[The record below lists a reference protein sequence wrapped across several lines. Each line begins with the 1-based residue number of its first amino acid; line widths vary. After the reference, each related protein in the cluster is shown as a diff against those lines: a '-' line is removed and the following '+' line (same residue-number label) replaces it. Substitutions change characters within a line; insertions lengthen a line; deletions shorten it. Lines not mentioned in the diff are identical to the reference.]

1 MVHED
6 TVDLDAVTE
15 APTPAPTSSA
25 SPLCDTAVSPKRH
38 YRRSKVK
45 RFIKWYFSCLCPDTH
60 DVQASH
66 SNNNA
71 HMEDNAFGPPADAS
85 ATPQQQQ
92 QQGKPPPKKPGWLMR
107 LLLAEHWT
115 DGSLI
120 AVKTDVF
127 AGVTL
132 AVAQVA
138 PSVAFALMGHGQPLV
153 GLYSSFWLGIICC
166 VFGGRP
172 GQITAIAGA
181 VVVLYPDLVDKH
193 GFGAACAVSV
203 IAGCFLLLP
212 GIFRFA
218 RLVRLLPSSLMLGFC
233 NGLGLSMVVN
243 QIPQFKRPDGTYP
256 TGTQALYTAVI
267 CVITY
272 AVMML
277 MPYFTNIVPSAFVA
291 IVIGTAIEYIFQMGT
306 VTIGDLYQL
315 HGEFPKPMVPSIAW
329 TDGNTITDVMVA
341 AVLTAIVSAVESFM
355 SGYKIQQLT
364 ETPTNFERESLAL
377 GAAHIVN
384 GFFQGMAGCVVFG
397 PCILNIECGAGT
409 RRLSSFICAVLMV
422 VIPLALYSVIKIVPM
437 GALSA
442 VLFGV
447 SSKTADWRMLAMIFL
462 QRISLQESVVAIIV
476 TVVTVVSDL
485 AIGAASGLAAALVFF
500 MWNMARGRVR
510 LTPMEY
516 RAPVHNA
523 TNGSPTP
530 ESGGAVFPSLPVAA
544 KNQEASSTTA
554 PAAMGHQAS
563 TSEAA
568 AAKTN
573 AQDTTVT
580 AAREQCFDS
589 AVATADTEE
598 VHVDST
604 PSSPTLEMSTTVVVP
619 NEAPTPVLNRSLIG
633 SPYELSVNFLD
644 VVRDPTFPEVRVLR
658 IKLHGV
664 LFFGSCMEFVDGML
678 KMLHEHHSEIFLKV
692 TDFILDF
699 QHGLMPVLDFSAA
712 EAIQDT
718 AHILM
723 KRGIRTHVQNMDPLS
738 WACFD
743 RIRRYFPDV
752 CEDDVNNA
760 KQHCYVRRIFK
771 IVERHEML
779 DEANTDV
786 DELGDDVFLRGNRS
800 TVRSTAAV
808 GAAPTAAVACD
819 SKDGAAKEK
828 DEVGA
833 VAAVPSST
841 PCGAESANGL
851 SLPQSCEPDPEPHA
865 ARNEPTAAE
874 QTNNNAATVVSGEIS
889 IPAAVTVPLSATEE
903 CVPFSESIKVG
914 FPIFRPELGITVVV
928 FDTISHWVQQ
938 TRADI
943 QSGRTPALEIGLT
956 STKPIDRQFGDIGPL
971 WWKRLC
977 NRDIPAWVLDGSPTP
992 LAPHAATRRSPEV
1005 PLRRP
1010 APDIFKQLPRFPG
1023 QGFLKGERLHRDE
1036 WLDVRSCVYQEI
1048 FSTEPPPQPN
1058 RLVACM
1064 HQAEKELVAG
1074 FI

>member
-1 MVHED
+1 MSRNA
-6 TVDLDAVTE
+6 VDLDAVGDAASTPQ
-15 APTPAPTSSA
+15 APLSSA
-25 SPLCDTAVSPKRH
+25 SPAAAPPQR
-38 YRRSKVK
+38 YRGSKVK
-45 RFIKWYFSCLCPDTH
+45 KFFVWYFSCLFPDPHEGEGLAINTGGS
-60 DVQASH
+60 QA
-66 SNNNA
+66 
-71 HMEDNAFGPPADAS
+71 GDAAS
-85 ATPQQQQ
+85 MAPGSTAEQH
-92 QQGKPPPKKPGWLMR
+92 GKRQSKQPNWLMR
-107 LLLAEHWT
+107 FLLAERWT

-153 GLYSSFWLGIICC
+153 GLYSSFFLGIICC
-166 VFGGRP
+166 IFGGRP

-181 VVVLYPDLVDKH
+181 VVVLYPDMVDKH
-193 GFGAACAVSV
+193 GYGSACAVSV

-233 NGLGLSMVVN
+233 NGLGISMVVN
-243 QIPQFKRPDGTYP
+243 QVPQFKRPDGNFV
-256 TGTQALYTAVI
+256 TGTQALYTAII

-306 VTIGDLYQL
+306 VTIGDLYRL
-315 HGEFPKPMVPSIAW
+315 HGDFPKPMIPAMDW
-329 TDGNTITDVMVA
+329 KDGDTIKDVMVA
-341 AVLTAIVSAVESFM
+341 SVLTAIVSAVESFM

-384 GFFQGMAGCVVFG
+384 GFFQGMSGCVVFG

-422 VIPLALYSVIKIVPM
+422 VIPLALYSVISIVPM

-462 QRISLQESVVAIIV
+462 QRISFQESVVAIVV

-510 LTPMEY
+510 LMPMEY
-516 RAPVHNA
+516 RRPQRRSSA
-523 TNGSPTP
+523 S
-530 ESGGAVFPSLPVAA
+530 AA
-544 KNQEASSTTA
+544 ANTT
-554 PAAMGHQAS
+554 
-563 TSEAA
+563 AA
-568 AAKTN
+568 AA
-573 AQDTTVT
+573 A
-580 AAREQCFDS
+580 
-589 AVATADTEE
+589 ATAPGGNGGARGFPSAPSAAADNSEGSASRSAAGGLEASERADGVEGCFSAAAGAGEVEE
-598 VHVDST
+598 MRNDGAAS
-604 PSSPTLEMSTTVVVP
+604 PPTLEVSTTVVVR

-633 SPYELSVNFLD
+633 SPYELRVNFLD
-644 VVRDPTFPEVRVLR
+644 IMRDPTFPEVRVLR
-658 IKLHGV
+658 INLHGV

-678 KMLHEHHSEIFLKV
+678 KMLHDHHSEIFLKV

-718 AHILM
+718 AHILA

-743 RIRRYFPDV
+743 RIRRYFVDV

-760 KQHCYVRRIFK
+760 KQHCYVRRVFK
-771 IVERHEML
+771 IMPRHATL
-779 DEANTDV
+779 DAGTDV
-786 DELGDDVFLRGNRS
+786 DALDDDVFLRGNRS
-800 TVRSTAAV
+800 FARSTADV
-808 GAAPTAAVACD
+808 EAAAAR
-819 SKDGAAKEK
+819 AAREEEDEDAEK
-828 DEVGA
+828 AAASAPA
-833 VAAVPSST
+833 VAAASSSS
-841 PCGAESANGL
+841 GADPNGL
-851 SLPQSCEPDPEPHA
+851 SLPNSREPNTQA
-865 ARNEPTAAE
+865 TSTTEPTAA
-874 QTNNNAATVVSGEIS
+874 AADG
-889 IPAAVTVPLSATEE
+889 AAVDGDGAAAVAVPLSALEE
-903 CVPFSESIKVG
+903 CLPFSESVKVG
-914 FPIFRPELGITVVV
+914 FPVYRPELGITVPV
-928 FDTISHWVQQ
+928 FDTISNWARSTQE
-938 TRADI
+938 DI
-943 QSGRTPALEIGLT
+943 QAGRTPALEIGLT
-956 STKPIDRQFGDIGPL
+956 SQKPIDRQFGDFGSL
-971 WWKRLC
+971 WWKRLF
-977 NRDIPAWVLDGSPTP
+977 NRDIPAWVRDGSPTP
-992 LAPHAATRRSPEV
+992 EVPHATTHRAPEV
-1005 PLRRP
+1005 PLHR
-1010 APDIFKQLPRFPG
+1010 LPPENFEQIARFPG
-1023 QGFLKGERLHRDE
+1023 QGFAKGERLHRKE
-1036 WLDVRSCVYQEI
+1036 WAEIQACVYQQI
-1048 FSTEPPPQPN
+1048 FAAEPPAQLN
-1058 RLVACM
+1058 RALTRLQRA
-1064 HQAEKELVAG
+1064 QKELVDG

>member
-1 MVHED
+1 MLQHSA
-6 TVDLDAVTE
+6 VDLDAVEESAQTRPPQ
-15 APTPAPTSSA
+15 APPIPAAAVAPSSNYRA
-25 SPLCDTAVSPKRH
+25 SKIMKFV
-38 YRRSKVK
+38 V
-45 RFIKWYFSCLCPDTH
+45 WYLSCLCPDPH
-60 DVQASH
+60 ERVAS
-66 SNNNA
+66 SGSSSSGGGA
-71 HMEDNAFGPPADAS
+71 DNGEPSSTA
-85 ATPQQQQ
+85 QQQQ
-92 QQGKPPPKKPGWLMR
+92 QQQQRLPSKKPGWLMHF
-107 LLLAEHWT
+107 LLVEHWT

-138 PSVAFALMGHGQPLV
+138 PSVAFALMGHGEPLV
-153 GLYSSFWLGIICC
+153 GLYSSFFLGIICC
-166 VFGGRP
+166 IFGGRP

-193 GFGAACAVSV
+193 GYGAACAVSV

-243 QIPQFKRPDGTYP
+243 QVPQFKRPDGNYV
-256 TGTQALYTAVI
+256 TGTQALCTAII

-277 MPYFTNIVPSAFVA
+277 MPYFTNVVPSAFVA

-315 HGEFPKPMVPSIAW
+315 HGNFPKPMIPDIAW
-329 TDGNTITDVMVA
+329 NDGDTIKDVMVA
-341 AVLTAIVSAVESFM
+341 AILTAIVSAVESFM

-377 GAAHIVN
+377 GAAHIMN
-384 GFFQGMAGCVVFG
+384 GFFQGMSGCVVFG

-422 VIPLALYSVIKIVPM
+422 VIPLALYAVIRIVPM

-462 QRISLQESVVAIIV
+462 QRISFQESVVAIVV

-510 LTPMEY
+510 LVPMEY
-516 RAPVHNA
+516 RGPERDAAAVEGPASPSAPMA
-523 TNGSPTP
+523 PAKAPGSAGAAAPTTN
-530 ESGGAVFPSLPVAA
+530 
-544 KNQEASSTTA
+544 EAREEATTA
-554 PAAMGHQAS
+554 
-563 TSEAA
+563 EAA
-568 AAKTN
+568 AG
-573 AQDTTVT
+573 DE
-580 AAREQCFDS
+580 AAADLCFS
-589 AVATADTEE
+589 SAAAVPAVAAEMRERAPPPPSPPPSPLE
-598 VHVDST
+598 V
-604 PSSPTLEMSTTVVVP
+604 STTVVVQD
-619 NEAPTPVLNRSLIG
+619 EAPTPVLNRSLIG
-633 SPYELSVNFLD
+633 SPYELHVNFLD
-644 VVRDPTFPEVRVLR
+644 VMRDTTFPEVRVLR

-664 LFFGSCMEFVDGML
+664 LFFGSCMEFVDGMV
-678 KMLHEHHSEIFLKV
+678 KMLHEHHNEIFLKV

-712 EAIQDT
+712 EAIQNT
-718 AHILM
+718 ANILA

-771 IVERHEML
+771 IVSRHEML
-779 DEANTDV
+779 DGGNNNTDV
-786 DELGDDVFLRGNRS
+786 DVLDDDVFLRGNRS
-800 TVRSTAAV
+800 FVRSTAATAEKDDTAV
-808 GAAPTAAVACD
+808 TPGVAPPSSSLSHSQEAVPPAAGATATEPTASAAGAATADAAAVA
-819 SKDGAAKEK
+819 
-828 DEVGA
+828 
-833 VAAVPSST
+833 
-841 PCGAESANGL
+841 
-851 SLPQSCEPDPEPHA
+851 
-865 ARNEPTAAE
+865 
-874 QTNNNAATVVSGEIS
+874 
-889 IPAAVTVPLSATEE
+889 VPLSATEE
-903 CVPFSESIKVG
+903 CVPFCESVKVG
-914 FPIFRPELGITVVV
+914 FPIYRPELGITVPV
-928 FDTISHWVQQ
+928 FDTISRWAQR
-938 TRADI
+938 TTDDI
-943 QSGRTPALEIGLT
+943 QGGRTPALEIGLT
-956 STKPIDRQFGDIGPL
+956 SAKPIDRQFGDIGPL
-971 WWKRLC
+971 WWKRLL
-977 NRDIPAWVLDGSPTP
+977 NLDIPAWVRDGSPTP
-992 LAPHAATRRSPEV
+992 EVPHATTQRSPEV

-1010 APDIFKQLPRFPG
+1010 VPEHFEQIARFPG
-1023 QGFLKGERLHRDE
+1023 QGFAKGERLHQKE
-1036 WLDVRSCVYQEI
+1036 WADIQSCVYRQV
-1048 FSTEPPPQPN
+1048 FAVEPPPQPN
-1058 RLVACM
+1058 RFVARIQ
-1064 HQAEKELVAG
+1064 QARKELVDG